1 MRAME
6 DVYRRR
12 IKNSKRKHPSQILS
26 DLVFLISVSATDYG
40 ETRALVEESDK
51 VVITTVHKAKGL
63 EWDAVFI
70 PRFVEGALPTSHAKT
85 TEQIDEEYSEDQM
98 VESLHMN
105 VEPQDS
111 TLSSGNFGSVE
122 EDFDL
127 LNSDELVEEEQ

>member
-1 MRAME
+1 M
-6 DVYRRR
+6 
-12 IKNSKRKHPSQILS
+12 
-26 DLVFLISVSATDYG
+26 
-40 ETRALVEESDK
+40 ALKERSEEN
-51 VVITTVHKAKGL
+51 
-63 EWDAVFI
+63 
-70 PRFVEGALPTSHAKT
+70 
-85 TEQIDEEYSEDQM
+85 TEQIDEEYGEDQM